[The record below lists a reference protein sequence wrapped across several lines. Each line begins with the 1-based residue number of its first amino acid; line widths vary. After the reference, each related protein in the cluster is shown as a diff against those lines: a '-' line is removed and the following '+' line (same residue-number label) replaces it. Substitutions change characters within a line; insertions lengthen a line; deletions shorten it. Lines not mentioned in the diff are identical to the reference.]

1 MNTAELG
8 SGLWELA
15 LSQDRLNVMLK
26 LSIITILI

>member
-1 MNTAELG
+1 VELG